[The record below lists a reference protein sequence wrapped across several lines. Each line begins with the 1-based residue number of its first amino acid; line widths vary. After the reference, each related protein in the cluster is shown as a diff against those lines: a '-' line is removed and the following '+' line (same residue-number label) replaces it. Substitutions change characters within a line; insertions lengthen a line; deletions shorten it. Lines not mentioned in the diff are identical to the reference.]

1 MMRHLLII
9 AGAFSSVL
17 VPLATVSDADASVA
31 MVQKQDQDPRGR
43 YTPNEARDE
52 RQQGNIVPAL
62 RVINAVR
69 QRYPG
74 ADVLDAELE
83 GGAAPRYV
91 IKILT
96 SDGRRVDVVADARN
110 GRILY
115 ER

>member
-1 MMRHLLII
+1 MPAAR
-9 AGAFSSVL
+9 
-17 VPLATVSDADASVA
+17 ATSC
-31 MVQKQDQDPRGR
+31 
-43 YTPNEARDE
+43 
-52 RQQGNIVPAL
+52 PAL
-62 RVINAVR
+62 RVISAVR

-74 ADVLDAELE
+74 AEVLDAELE

-96 SDGRRVDVVADARN
+96 GDGRRVDVVADART

>member
-9 AGAFSSVL
+9 AGAFASVL

-31 MVQKQDQDPRGR
+31 MVQKQDHDPRGR
-43 YTPNEARDE
+43 YSPSEARDE

-62 RVINAVR
+62 RVINDVR
-69 QRYPG
+69 RRYPG
-74 ADVLDAELE
+74 ANVLDAELE

>member
-9 AGAFSSVL
+9 AGAFASVL
-17 VPLATVSDADASVA
+17 TPLAAAPDAQASVA
-31 MVQKQDQDPRGR
+31 SVAVQGQDPRGR
-43 YTPNEARDE
+43 YTPNEARDAR
-52 RQQGNIVPAL
+52 RQGDIVPAL

-91 IKILT
+91 VKILT
-96 SDGRRVDVVADARN
+96 SDGRRVDVVADART